1 MRRNLFLF
9 STAFLLFS
17 VIILPGA
24 FGLAMAQGAE
34 TDASLN
40 NTGTGA
46 PPSQSTRAPQ
56 ASSQRRVGLE
66 SRPFETIAV
75 GVKVSSLGIGIET
88 ATPLTHRSNL
98 RVGFN
103 MFSYDRTFDKD
114 GITYGGTL
122 KLQSAQ
128 ALFDFFPLRSF
139 RVSPGVLAYNGNEL
153 TATASVSGSKTFSL
167 GSFTYF
173 SDPTNPLTGT
183 AKLSVNRVAPML
195 LVGFGNLVPRTR
207 HFSVTADVGVAYHG
221 APKTSLNLSGN
232 ACDVGAVICRNV
244 ITDSSVQS
252 AVQSEMNKLNDLA
265 YPYKLW
271 PIVSV
276 GFGYKF

>member
-1 MRRNLFLF
+1 MRRSLSLLSAAFALF
-9 STAFLLFS
+9 SLGT
-17 VIILPGA
+17 LPGA
-24 FGLAMAQGAE
+24 SALAAEGAT
-34 TDASLN
+34 TDASLSDGA
-40 NTGTGA
+40 GT

-66 SRPFETIAV
+66 SRPFETIAI
-75 GVKVSSLGIGIET
+75 GVKVSSLGVCVET
-88 ATPLTHRSNL
+88 ATPLTRRSNL

-139 RVSPGVLAYNGNEL
+139 HVSPGVLAYNGNEL
-153 TATASVSGSKTFSL
+153 TATASVPGSKTFSL
-167 GSFTYF
+167 GNFTYF

-195 LVGFGNLVPRTR
+195 LVGFGNLVPRKG
-207 HFSVTADVGVAYHG
+207 HFSITAEVGFAYHG
-221 APKTSLNLSGN
+221 TPKTSLNLSGN
-232 ACDVGAVICRNV
+232 ACDRGVVICRNV
-244 ITDSSVQS
+244 ITDPSVQS
-252 AVQSEMNKLNDLA
+252 AIQSELNKLNDLA
-265 YPYKLW
+265 SPYKFW
-271 PIVSV
+271 PVVSV